1 MAKTKLHKYERVQ
14 HLPNVIF
21 SQFNESEL
29 PGGYPWYKEDW
40 KGIKK
45 VLELGCGKGEH
56 SLAFAALNPG
66 RLYVGIDSKS
76 HRICVGAENA
86 MTQGLEN
93 VLFLRARI
101 ERIQSFFTHHS
112 IHEIWLTF
120 PDPQFKKRTIKNR
133 LTAPLFLDAYAH
145 VLTPGGRVHLKT
157 DSEALFN
164 YTRESVQEWGGQV
177 VAAVANVHNGDTNGA
192 GGSRLGAPDVVSA
205 FEKASQSKGAAIKY
219 LAFTLN

>member
-1 MAKTKLHKYERVQ
+1 MAKTKRDKYERVQ

-21 SQFNESEL
+21 SRFGESEP
-29 PGGYPWYKEDW
+29 PGAYPWNREDR
-40 KGIKK
+40 KGMEK

-56 SLAFAALNPG
+56 SLAFAVANPG

-101 ERIQSFFTHHS
+101 ERIQSFFTHQS

-120 PDPQFKKRTIKNR
+120 PDPQLKKRTIKNR
-133 LTAPLFLDAYAH
+133 LTAPLFLDAYACL
-145 VLTPGGRVHLKT
+145 LTPGGRVHLKT
-157 DSEALFN
+157 DSEILFN
-164 YTRESVQEWGGQV
+164 YTRESVQGWGGQV
-177 VAAVANVHNGDTNGA
+177 AAVVEDVHNDDLHGTA
-192 GGSRLGAPDVVSA
+192 GTALGAPEVVSA
-205 FEKASQSKGAAIKY
+205 FEKASQSKGAAIRY